1 MILVRD
7 LCEDFVIGASV
18 IKVAQEIENVL
29 GDTFIYNVYL
39 SDYEE
44 AYVFEYIILF
54 MR

>member
-7 LCEDFVIGASV
+7 LCEDFFIGASV

-39 SDYEE
+39 SD
-44 AYVFEYIILF
+44 
-54 MR
+54 